1 MNKQTIINT
10 IAELHNRL
18 NKPDAEYDQC
28 KKYLEI
34 IEYLS
39 SERMNV
45 ADELY
50 EMGKTVRNLRDEVL
64 TLEELYDSFVKEVTK
79 KILP

>member
-34 IEYLS
+34 IEYLL
-39 SERMNV
+39 SERV
-45 ADELY
+45 IADDLY

-64 TLEELYDSFVKEVTK
+64 MLEELYDSFVKEVTK